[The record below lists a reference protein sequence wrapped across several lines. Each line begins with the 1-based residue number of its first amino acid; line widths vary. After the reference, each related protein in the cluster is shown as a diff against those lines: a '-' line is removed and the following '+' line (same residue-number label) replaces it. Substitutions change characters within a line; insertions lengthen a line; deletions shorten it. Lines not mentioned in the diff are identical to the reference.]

1 MSEFVLASLALFYAG
16 WIGHGIGHRAG
27 IREGVGGLVRIIN
40 PTHLILAQAIIEG
53 AQKVHDARRFS
64 GPGVHIHN
72 EGDWTIE
79 GIGRFKITIEE
90 KEPVDA

>member
-1 MSEFVLASLALFYAG
+1 MSEIILASIALLYAG
-16 WIGHGIGHRAG
+16 WIGHCIGHRAG
-27 IREGVGGLVRIIN
+27 VREGVGESARMIN
-40 PTHLILAQAIIEG
+40 PTHLKFALSLIEG
-53 AQKVHDARRFS
+53 ARKVRDARRFS

-90 KEPVDA
+90 KEAVDA